1 MVENA
6 TEIPVR
12 PRPRGSRAE
21 RSGVSADVAIVG
33 AGLSGLR
40 AARALADAGREVVV
54 LEARERVGGRLL
66 NATVGDG
73 VTVDLGGQWVGS
85 DHVRVQR
92 LAGELGIEIFPQH
105 SEGRN
110 LLDVAGKRRR
120 YRGTIPRLGPR
131 VLWDVFLARR
141 RFDRLARAVGAE
153 EPWAAERAAELDGE
167 TLAQWCERNVR
178 TPVARELI
186 GLAGRTVWGE
196 GPERLS
202 MLHVLFYVAAAGS
215 FDKLIDTEGGAQQD
229 RLDGGAQLLP
239 LGLAES
245 LGDRVRLGT
254 PVRQIEQRDDRV
266 HLLGDG
272 IEVEADRAIVAV
284 PPAIAARIE
293 LEPLPPGRPQLAERL
308 RPGALTKCMAVYKE
322 PFWRADGLS
331 GEAVTDAGPVT
342 LTFDS
347 SPRDGSAGV
356 LLGFVGGP
364 EARELAA
371 LPPAERRAPVLAC
384 LERLYGPRA
393 AHPVHY
399 AEQTW
404 SEEDW
409 SGGGPTSN
417 FGPGGWTECGPAL
430 RAPAGRLHWAG
441 TETATVWSGYM
452 EGALQAGERVA
463 AEVLD

>member
-1 MVENA
+1 M
-6 TEIPVR
+6 
-12 PRPRGSRAE
+12 AE
-21 RSGVSADVAIVG
+21 ALSADVAVVG

-40 AARALADAGREVVV
+40 AARSLADAGREVVV

-66 NATVGDG
+66 NLTLGEG
-73 VTVDLGGQWVGS
+73 VTLDLGGQWVGS

-92 LAGELGIEIFPQH
+92 LAAELGVEIFPQH
-105 SEGRN
+105 GGGRN
-110 LLDVAGKRRR
+110 LLDVGGKRRR

-153 EPWAAERAAELDGE
+153 EPWVAERAAELDGE
-167 TLAQWCERNVR
+167 TLAEWCERNVR
-178 TPVARELI
+178 TQVARELI

-239 LGLAES
+239 LGLAEA
-245 LGDRVRLGT
+245 LGERVRLGA
-254 PVRQIEQRDDRV
+254 PVRRIEQGEDRV
-266 HLLGDG
+266 RVMADG
-272 IEVEADRAIVAV
+272 IEVEAERAIVAV
-284 PPAIAARIE
+284 PPAIAAKIE
-293 LEPLPPGRPQLAERL
+293 VEPLPPGRPQLAERL
-308 RPGALTKCMAVYKE
+308 RPGALTKCMAVYDA

-371 LPPAERRAPVLAC
+371 LPAAERRAPVLAC

-393 AHPVHY
+393 AHPVEY

-417 FGPGGWTECGPAL
+417 FGPGGWTECGPFL
-430 RAPAGRLHWAG
+430 REPAGRLHWAG

-463 AEVLD
+463 AELLG

>member
-1 MVENA
+1 V
-6 TEIPVR
+6 P
-12 PRPRGSRAE
+12 GSAPIGGPARL
-21 RSGVSADVAIVG
+21 SADVVVVG
-33 AGLSGLR
+33 GGLSGLR
-40 AARALADAGREVVV
+40 AARELADAGREVVV
-54 LEARERVGGRLL
+54 LEARERVGGRLY
-66 NATVGDG
+66 NATLGDG

-85 DHVRVQR
+85 DHGRVQR
-92 LAGELGIEIFPQH
+92 LAAELGIEIFPQH
-105 SEGRN
+105 GGGRN
-110 LLDVAGKRRR
+110 LLDVGGRRRR
-120 YRGTIPRLGPR
+120 YRGTIPRIDPR
-131 VLWDVFLARR
+131 GLWDLFVVRR
-141 RFDRLARAVGAE
+141 RLHRLAQAVGAE

-167 TLAQWCERNVR
+167 TLAEWCERNVR
-178 TPVARELI
+178 SKIARDLM
-186 GLAGRTVWGE
+186 GLAARTVWGE
-196 GPERLS
+196 APEQLS

-245 LGDRVRLGT
+245 LGDQVRLGA
-254 PVRQIEQRDDRV
+254 PVSRIA
-266 HLLGDG
+266 HDG
-272 IEVEADRAIVAV
+272 AGVRVEAAGLAVEAERAIVAM
-284 PPAIAARIE
+284 PAAIAARIE
-293 LEPLPPGRPQLAERL
+293 LEPLPPGRAELAERL
-308 RPGALTKCMAVYKE
+308 RPGALSKCMALYEE

-371 LPPAERRAPVLAC
+371 LPAAERRAPVLAC
-384 LERLYGPRA
+384 FERLYGPRA
-393 AHPVHY
+393 AEPVEY

-404 SEEDW
+404 AEEEW

-417 FGPGGWTECGPAL
+417 FGPGGWTACGPVL
-430 RAPAGRLHWAG
+430 REPAGRLHWAG

-463 AEVLD
+463 AEVIAA